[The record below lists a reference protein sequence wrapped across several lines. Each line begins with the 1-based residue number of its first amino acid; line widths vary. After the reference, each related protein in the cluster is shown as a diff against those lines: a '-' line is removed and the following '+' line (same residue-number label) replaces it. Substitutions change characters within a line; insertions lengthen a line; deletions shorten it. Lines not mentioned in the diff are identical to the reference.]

1 MKTLGPILWL
11 VLALGAGC
19 DLKPAPA
26 GSGVAKTEPAATPPT
41 PAAPTGDT
49 PPPPPQ
55 GAPQP
60 TPPMPVDAGVAAV
73 PPDAVPAPPPDIAVT
88 DECVSI
94 GDKIA
99 GIIIESTQDPTTK
112 AAIEQDRTKFV
123 RRMAEACTTSPW
135 PAEAKACFVAAKTA
149 DEVQVCGAKLTGQ
162 Q

>member
-1 MKTLGPILWL
+1 MKQTLGLFL

-19 DLKPAPA
+19 DHKPTPA
-26 GSGVAKTEPAATPPT
+26 GSGVATTEPAPPT

-49 PPPPPQ
+49 PPPPPPSA
-55 GAPQP
+55 GSAQP
-60 TPPMPVDAGVAAV
+60 VPTVDAGVAVV
-73 PPDAVPAPPPDIAVT
+73 PPDAVLAPPPEIAVT
-88 DECVSI
+88 DECVAI

-99 GIIIESTQDPTTK
+99 GIIIESTTDPTTK
-112 AAIEQDRTKFV
+112 AAIEQDRAKFV

>member
-1 MKTLGPILWL
+1 MKQTLGLFL
-11 VLALGAGC
+11 VLALAAGC

-26 GSGVAKTEPAATPPT
+26 GSGVAKTEPA
-41 PAAPTGDT
+41 PAAPTGD
-49 PPPPPQ
+49 PPPPPPP
-55 GAPQP
+55 GAGSAMQP
-60 TPPMPVDAGVAAV
+60 VPPVDAGVAVV
-73 PPDAVPAPPPDIAVT
+73 PPDAVPAPPPEIAVT
-88 DECVSI
+88 DECVTI

-99 GIIIESTQDPTTK
+99 GIIIASTTDATTK

>member
-1 MKTLGPILWL
+1 MKQTLGLFL

-26 GSGVAKTEPAATPPT
+26 GSGVAKTEPAPPPT

-49 PPPPPQ
+49 PPSPPP
-55 GAPQP
+55 GAGSAAQP
-60 TPPMPVDAGVAAV
+60 VPAVDAGVAV
-73 PPDAVPAPPPDIAVT
+73 MPPDAVPAPPPEIAVT
-88 DECVSI
+88 DECVAI

-99 GIIIESTQDPTTK
+99 GIIIESTTDPTTK
-112 AAIEQDRTKFV
+112 AAIEQDRAKFV

-149 DEVQVCGAKLTGQ
+149 DAVQVCGAKLTGQ

>member
-1 MKTLGPILWL
+1 MKQTLGFFL
-11 VLALGAGC
+11 VLALAAGC

-26 GSGVAKTEPAATPPT
+26 GAGVATTEPAPP
-41 PAAPTGDT
+41 APTGDT
-49 PPPPPQ
+49 PPPPPP
-55 GAPQP
+55 GAGSAVQP
-60 TPPMPVDAGVAAV
+60 VPAVDAGVAVV

-88 DECVSI
+88 DECVAL

-99 GIIIESTQDPTTK
+99 GIIIESTPDATTK
-112 AAIEQDRTKFV
+112 AAIEQDRAKFV